1 MNTMSI
7 TQHLPPTQVDSLE
20 EAWIKESQKDIK
32 AFEKLYNKHYEKIYR
47 YVYQRMDSMED
58 ATDVTAQVFMKAMT
72 NIKKYKF
79 MGFKFSS
86 WLYRI
91 AKSETYQFLKDK
103 SKNPVLNVQ
112 TEALSQ
118 MKEKINETTPAFDNN
133 ILIDILNNLENEE
146 LELIEMRFFEQRS
159 FKEMAEI
166 LGITENNAKVKTH
179 RIIKRIKKNQEAS

>member
-103 SKNPVLNVQ
+103 SKSPVLNVQ
-112 TEALSQ
+112 TDSLNQIGEEVYESNSMDKQ
-118 MKEKINETTPAFDNN
+118 
-133 ILIDILNNLENEE
+133 ILIEVLNQLEEE
-146 LELIEMRFFEQRS
+146 DLELFANVLDNVNLDINF
-159 FKEMAEI
+159 I
-166 LGITENNAKVKTH
+166 VL
-179 RIIKRIKKNQEAS
+179 